1 LIGIDYKEIIAFIL
15 RHYKRDMTLVVIAG
29 CSHSGVKNILKAASQ
44 WGRVYALIG
53 GLHGFKDFDLLI
65 DLELVCATHCTQ
77 FKSEI
82 KSRYPEKYIRGG
94 AGKIIEL

>member
-1 LIGIDYKEIIAFIL
+1 MKTFFQQVKTQKG
-15 RHYKRDMTLVVIAG
+15 LVVIVG

-53 GLHGFKDFDLLI
+53 GLHGFKDFDLLE
-65 DLELVCATHCTQ
+65 DLELVCATHCTK

-82 KSRYPEKYIRGG
+82 KSRYPEKYVRGG
-94 AGKIIEL
+94 AGKIIEI